1 MKIIITP
8 LLAILLLAGC
18 AKSPAPA
25 VVPTP
30 KFEQYGRKV
39 LTGKVEPK
47 VEINAKYEERLGVE
61 GYLLQVGRKGVCI
74 RAASDAGAFYALQT
88 LGQIT
93 DSEGIRYATIEDSPR
108 FAYRGMHLDVS
119 RHFFPKEEV
128 MKILDEMSRY
138 KFNRLHFHLTDNG
151 GWRVQLESCPDLTRL
166 GSYRMIKDWDAF
178 WLHSPMDFCKEG
190 TPGAYGGY
198 YTKQDIKDIIEYA
211 AQRHI
216 EIIPEIEFP
225 AHSNAVFAAYPK
237 LTCGPKGVR
246 GGEFCVANEGTF
258 EFAEK
263 VLLEI
268 MDLFPSK
275 VIHIGGDEARMVGW
289 KSCPK
294 CKALMKEKGLT
305 EYSQLQ
311 CYMIS
316 RIQKFITSHGHV
328 MAGWEQILE
337 NDDLES
343 SSIAYSY
350 RSDSAAFKA
359 ANRGLKAVLTP
370 GKVLYMD
377 WFQAHPY
384 LETKAQYGYTP
395 LHKIYKYQPDIEGK
409 VAKGLRSNILGVQ
422 GCMWT
427 EYVPTAEHLEYML
440 FPRMLAIAEK
450 AWSEPGST
458 DWDEFKLK
466 VALQIPQLKARGIN
480 VYDQHDMPEITTDG
494 RTVEMDH
501 ENPYAQIR
509 YTIDGSEPDDQ
520 SALYS
525 GPFGFSSDTL
535 TIKAAAFTPGA
546 KSFTREIT
554 LIKGRQYIE
563 EYLEIDPH
571 LSW

>member
-1 MKIIITP
+1 MKKAAFI
-8 LLAILLLAGC
+8 LGLILLGGC
-18 AKSPAPA
+18 SKSPSPA

-30 KFEQYGRKV
+30 QFERYGHKV
-39 LTGKVEPK
+39 LTTDIEPK
-47 VEINAKYEERLGVE
+47 TEIDARYEKRLGTE
-61 GYLLQVGRKGVCI
+61 GYLLQVGGKGVTI
-74 RAASDAGAFYALQT
+74 RAASEAGAFYALQT
-88 LGQIT
+88 LAQIT
-93 DSEGIRYATIEDSPR
+93 DEKGIRYATIEDRPQ

-128 MKILDEMSRY
+128 MKILDEMARY
-138 KFNRLHFHLTDNG
+138 KLNRLHFHLADNG
-151 GWRVQLESCPDLTRL
+151 GWRIQMESCPELTRM
-166 GSYRMIKDWDAF
+166 GSYRMIKDWDTF

-190 TPGAYGGY
+190 TSGAYGGY
-198 YTKQDIKDIIEYA
+198 YTKDDVREIIRYA

-225 AHSNAVFAAYPK
+225 AHSNAVFAAYPD

-246 GGEFCVANEGTF
+246 GGEFCIANEGTF

-289 KSCPK
+289 KTCPK
-294 CKALMKEKGLT
+294 CKALMKKKGFT

-316 RIQKFITSHGHV
+316 RIQQFVTSHGRV
-328 MAGWEQILE
+328 MAGWDQILE

-359 ANRGLKAVLTP
+359 AGRGVKAVLTP
-370 GKVLYMD
+370 GEYLYLD

-384 LETKAQYGYTP
+384 FETKAQYGYTP
-395 LHKIYKYQPDIEGK
+395 LHKVFNYQPGIEGK
-409 VAKGLRSNILGVQ
+409 VPRSLRSNILGIQ

-440 FPRMLAIAEK
+440 FPRMLAVAEK
-450 AWSEPGST
+450 GWSLPEST
-458 DWDEFKLK
+458 TWDEFKLK
-466 VALQIPQLKARGIN
+466 VAHHILLLRARGIN
-480 VYDQHDMPEITTDG
+480 VYDQHDMPEVTTDG
-494 RTVEMDH
+494 RTVVMDH
-501 ENPYAQIR
+501 ENPYASIR
-509 YTIDGSEPDDQ
+509 YTLDGSEPDAQ
-520 SALYS
+520 SALYE
-525 GPFGFSSDTL
+525 GPLSFVSDTL
-535 TIKAAAFTPGA
+535 TVKAAAFTHDT

-563 EYLEIDPH
+563 QYSEIDPH